1 MAGHAH
7 AAPGDDFTGRDTAR
21 VLRIVTIACAVV
33 IVIGAIVLWPSGD
46 RTTDPLGLQADPQ
59 DAHVTAVEE
68 LPCTSDPNAQSA
80 VVTFE
85 VRSGARSGEVG
96 SIEQSIDTPISAGR

>member
-1 MAGHAH
+1 M
-7 AAPGDDFTGRDTAR
+7 
-21 VLRIVTIACAVV
+21 LRIVTIACAVV
-33 IVIGAIVLWPSGD
+33 ILIGAIVLWPSGD

-68 LPCTSDPNAQSA
+68 LPCTSDPNAQCA

-85 VRSGARSGEVG
+85 VRSGARAGEVG
-96 SIEQSIDTPISAGR
+96 RSSRASTRRSRRATTSGSR